1 MPRITLISL
10 NKVWTDEMKK
20 LLEAQESITIIHGK
34 VEDLPRTNTTFVS
47 PANSLGFMDGGID
60 YAYSRVMFPG
70 VEKAVRQRI
79 AELGKKTALGRPYLP
94 IGQAIAVPTSTP
106 TAHLIAAPTMFLPHD
121 VSKTQNAYA
130 STLAA
135 LALHA
140 KYAPETTL
148 VLTSHCCGYG
158 KMTEAES
165 AKQMVAA
172 LHDFRNNRLPVD
184 KLFEVPD
191 YLAFPPRDEEQPN
204 CYDNREI
211 KEIKITDLVF

>member
-1 MPRITLISL
+1 
-10 NKVWTDEMKK
+10 MKK
-20 LLEAQESITIIHGK
+20 LLEVQDATILCGK

-79 AELGKKTALGRPYLP
+79 AAHGKKTALGRSYLP
-94 IGQAIAVPTSTP
+94 IGQAIAVPTCLPGT
-106 TAHLIAAPTMFLPHD
+106 HLIAAPTMFLPHD
-121 VSKTQNAYA
+121 VSQTQNAYA

-135 LALHA
+135 FALHA

-148 VLTSHCCGYG
+148 VFTSHCCGYG

-172 LHDFRNNRLPVD
+172 LRDFCASKTPLD
-184 KLFEVPD
+184 ELLEVPD
-191 YLAFPPRDEEQPN
+191 CVAYPSRDDEQPN

-211 KEIKITDLVF
+211 KEIAITDLL

>member
-1 MPRITLISL
+1 MYIVFISL
-10 NKVWTDEMKK
+10 NKVWTDELRK
-20 LLEAQESITIIHGK
+20 LLEAQESITIIHGNVK
-34 VEDLPRTNTTFVS
+34 DLPRTNTTFVS

-60 YAYSRVMFPG
+60 YVYSRVMFSG
-70 VEKAVRQRI
+70 VENAVQQKI
-79 AELGKKTALGRPYLP
+79 AEIGKKTALGRPYLP

-158 KMTEAES
+158 KMDEAES
-165 AKQMVAA
+165 AKQMIQA
-172 LHDFRNNRLPVD
+172 LHDFRNNRTPVD
-184 KLFEVPD
+184 EMLEVPD
-191 YLAFPPRDEEQPN
+191 YVAYPSRDNEQPN

-211 KEIKITDLVF
+211 KEIKITDLLF